1 MPLIKNQDI
10 RICYEVVGEADS
22 FMFDAVKRGA
32 GQIPEAKL
40 VIIPGLDH
48 GQAYA
53 DSRLILPHVR
63 DFLR

>member
-1 MPLIKNQDI
+1 MTD
-10 RICYEVVGEADS
+10 YTS
-22 FMFDAVKRGA
+22 
-32 GQIPEAKL
+32 AKL

-53 DSRLILPHVR
+53 DSRLILPPVR

>member
-1 MPLIKNQDI
+1 MND
-10 RICYEVVGEADS
+10 YTSADS

-32 GQIPEAKL
+32 DQIPEAKL

-53 DSRLILPHVR
+53 DSRLILPPVR
-63 DFLR
+63 DFLHKKGMNANEQ

>member
-1 MPLIKNQDI
+1 MND
-10 RICYEVVGEADS
+10 YTS
-22 FMFDAVKRGA
+22 
-32 GQIPEAKL
+32 AKL

-63 DFLR
+63 DFLHKKGMNANEQ

>member
-1 MPLIKNQDI
+1 
-10 RICYEVVGEADS
+10 
-22 FMFDAVKRGA
+22 MFDAAKRGA
-32 GQIPEAKL
+32 SQISKAKL

-63 DFLR
+63 DFLQNRIKK